1 MWIKKKKKRIV
12 TGTNSLCLIA
22 PMESASTLELNVSL
36 HGHVISYAKLTRIF
50 PHWTGIRRFGWILHL
65 PSLFSRPWMGPGL
78 FGKEEMIHS
87 LHFSSSE
94 KVLFTVKSG
103 LLDQMT
109 SWFQPKYLDS
119 FLLLITLSRLDLDLS
134 WSRYV
139 WRWKLTFK
147 H

>member
-1 MWIKKKKKRIV
+1 MWIKKKKRIV

-22 PMESASTLELNVSL
+22 PMESASTSL

-65 PSLFSRPWMGPGL
+65 PSLFSRPWMEPGL

-134 WSRYV
+134 CMFDV
-139 WRWKLTFK
+139 EN
-147 H
+147 